1 MSGLLEGN
9 NLGVIFAM
17 AVWIVVL
24 FTALY
29 VLEAKL
35 RKRKKGD
42 SELLFTIA
50 RLNRCSEYDIFI
62 SAAKRWAIPEGRIDE
77 DFKAY
82 LLKGV
87 MPFYVRSFVRS
98 YSEREQL

>member
-9 NLGVIFAM
+9 TLEVIIAMVVSIVLLFA
-17 AVWIVVL
+17 
-24 FTALY
+24 ALY
-29 VLEAKL
+29 VLEVKL
-35 RKRKKGD
+35 RKRKKED
-42 SELLFTIA
+42 SELLFLIA
-50 RLNRCSEYDIFI
+50 RLKRCSEYDIFI
-62 SAAKRWAIPEGRIDE
+62 SAAKRWAVPEDRIDE

-98 YSEREQL
+98 YSERERL